1 MHHGLLM
8 VHKQQPYRTAD
19 IAAIAILRIMKT
31 DFLKIQYQQGIDYYA
46 VLGLEEGASPA
57 EVNKAWRKEVLL
69 HHPDK
74 NPSLVIPSS
83 STGVSGASTPS
94 GSEEQ
99 NAKIHL
105 INQARLVLTDPVLR
119 EDWLAS
125 FLSNAQQPQKPKEEG
140 PHVFRHISLDEF
152 EPCYAS
158 TTSGGTGEAEDEEEP
173 THFVHPCRCGGE
185 FLITTEQLEQ
195 GVDVVG
201 CEGCGEWVRVGY
213 EVVEEED

>member
-1 MHHGLLM
+1 M
-8 VHKQQPYRTAD
+8 
-19 IAAIAILRIMKT
+19 
-31 DFLKIQYQQGIDYYA
+31 YQQGTDYYA

-57 EVNKAWRKEVLL
+57 EVNKAWRREVLL

-74 NPSLVIPSS
+74 NPSLAIPSS
-83 STGVSGASTPS
+83 SPGSSGTSTPN
-94 GSEEQ
+94 GSEDQ

-105 INQARLVLTDPVLR
+105 VNQARLVLSDPVLCKEWR
-119 EDWLAS
+119 AS
-125 FLSNAQQPQKPKEEG
+125 FLSHAQQPGKPKEEG

-158 TTSGGTGEAEDEEEP
+158 TMFAKAEEIEDEEEP

-185 FLITTEQLEQ
+185 FLITTDQLEQ

-213 EVVEEED
+213 EVVEEEE